1 MSRRSRSVEIGFVAI
16 VASAALSGCNQ
27 EQAYHRDWQQCVDQN
42 NVVVEDRLCDQ
53 PVNPGVGYPSH
64 YYHWLYT
71 PRPYYTGDT
80 IFGGSPTPRQNMEVA
95 RSSSAVRGGFGSSA
109 HFGGGG

>member
-1 MSRRSRSVEIGFVAI
+1 MSRRSRSIEIGFVAV
-16 VASAALSGCNQ
+16 VASAALSSCNPD
-27 EQAYHRDWQQCVDQN
+27 QAYHRDWQQCVDKN

-53 PVNPGVGYPSH
+53 HVTSGVGYSPG

-71 PRPYYTGDT
+71 PRPYYGGDT
-80 IFGGSPTPRQNMEVA
+80 ILGGYPTPRPNMGVEK
-95 RSSSAVRGGFGSSA
+95 SSNAVRGGFGSSA